1 MKPEQKQFDWYSL
14 LLAAVQLAVGL
25 IVLVWPE
32 QGDRILAFLLAALV
46 LAFGL
51 WRSLRALAKKE
62 QVSPFAFGGL
72 SLGLTLVTCG
82 LFFLFQPSV
91 FLSILPALLSCIL
104 VFTGFASLQNAL
116 ALRQLGEQRWY
127 IVLAF
132 ALAGLICGLIAL
144 FNPFATDRGLL
155 LFLGIALLCE
165 GVLDLAAL
173 YLFGKKQKAEAMV

>member
-1 MKPEQKQFDWYSL
+1 MKPDATKFDWYSL

-25 IVLVWPE
+25 IILIWPE
-32 QGDRILAFLLAALV
+32 SADRILAFVLAALV
-46 LAFGL
+46 L
-51 WRSLRALAKKE
+51 LAGIARTLLHFKRKE
-62 QVSPFAFGGL
+62 RVSPFAFGGL

-173 YLFGKKQKAEAMV
+173 YLFGKKQKAEAVV